1 MKLSIIIPTYNVQ
14 DYLERCISSCL
25 NQNIDINSYE
35 IIVVNDGSQDKSLS
49 IAQKLAAVYNNIS
62 IISQSNAGLSAAR
75 NKGLSLAQGEYVWFI
90 DADDAIKTNSLKK
103 NHFIFQR
110 TI

>member
-62 IISQSNAGLSAAR
+62 IISQSNAGLS
-75 NKGLSLAQGEYVWFI
+75 LVLL
-90 DADDAIKTNSLKK
+90 AIKDYHWHKANMYGLLMPMML
-103 NHFIFQR
+103 
-110 TI
+110 

>member
-49 IAQKLAAVYNNIS
+49 IAQKLAAVYTTTY
-62 IISQSNAGLSAAR
+62 LSYP
-75 NKGLSLAQGEYVWFI
+75 NLMQVLVLL
-90 DADDAIKTNSLKK
+90 AIKDYHWHKANMYGLLMPMML
-103 NHFIFQR
+103 
-110 TI
+110 